1 MNYCIK
7 IKGYLDPIEFMNSL
21 CNEINKKY
29 GKDNC
34 FIEFDKNILKFSVTF
49 EKDEEN
55 YEITEEEKE
64 ELKKLGIDYENM
76 KDDDESNDLVI
87 QVKLYK
93 TPEIYA
99 LKFIHEKGNRNEFLD
114 NFDII
119 SDLVKKIL

>member
-1 MNYCIK
+1 
-7 IKGYLDPIEFMNSL
+7 
-21 CNEINKKY
+21 
-29 GKDNC
+29 
-34 FIEFDKNILKFSVTF
+34 
-49 EKDEEN
+49 
-55 YEITEEEKE
+55 
-64 ELKKLGIDYENM
+64 M